1 MDLKDP
7 FGEISDKIFNK
18 LSQSSEEI
26 LKCDSVEDKFSQ
38 AIKEDYGDIGDF
50 TLLMQVDQ
58 NDRKD
63 DKISV
68 ELREKGK
75 IFFKQGNYPE
85 SLKYYNRAVKLAICS
100 VDFDE
105 EQNFPEFATAL
116 TNRSAVLSKFKMY
129 KNVIEDLEV
138 AVRSG
143 YPKHLLY
150 KAYQRLG
157 VAYEG
162 LGDQESAKHSY
173 EQLIKVLDFSDIPN
187 EKLTKMKMDAKHARG
202 SLEEQNSVK
211 QQVIGS
217 LDLADRNE
225 NISALSGSVDIR
237 QTEEKGRFAIA
248 KRQIDVGEVVAKE
261 SAMISLLDPTK
272 TKTHCQY
279 CTCETI
285 SPLPCASCNFV
296 GFCSRSCRREGLL
309 VHQRMCKLSSFLS
322 RLPATN
328 SPRTTHILL
337 TLSLVLKHP
346 ISFHSDVF
354 NKWKSRSQTI
364 KESRD
369 FVAYY
374 KLLNMVKHFDDLC
387 LLKLFSIVLILLQIC
402 KDVGYITNTTSKEE
416 ETLMGKIFCHYYAAV
431 LPNCHSIFELKST
444 AADPINTDSVGV
456 AIFPDVATHINH
468 SCDPNTFVIDTGGSQ
483 VTIASRIIK
492 EGEEINHVYM
502 GHFGDTDKEKRQKSL
517 SEKYHFWCSCEACEK
532 DYMNSKECLKITQTY
547 VNTPKEY
554 LKKDL
559 SVDLLDNLDKENEA
573 LRTIVENALSKHKVD
588 IALEA
593 TKERIRLA
601 CEHLKQP
608 HILHIMGRCAIV
620 KYMCYIYAIRSFQHK
635 PKMLPCYY

>member
-38 AIKEDYGDIGDF
+38 AIKEDYGDISDF
-50 TLLMQVDQ
+50 TLLVQVDQ

-68 ELREKGK
+68 ELREKGNS
-75 IFFKQGNYPE
+75 FFKQGNYPE
-85 SLKYYNRAVKLAICS
+85 SLKYYNRAVSSAICS

-105 EQNFPEFATAL
+105 EQNSPEFATAL

-187 EKLTKMKMDAKHARG
+187 EKLTKMKMDAKHARD

-237 QTEEKGRFAIA
+237 QTAEKGRFAIA

-279 CTCETI
+279 CTCE
-285 SPLPCASCNFV
+285 V
-296 GFCSRSCRREGLL
+296 
-309 VHQRMCKLSSFLS
+309 
-322 RLPATN
+322 
-328 SPRTTHILL
+328 
-337 TLSLVLKHP
+337 
-346 ISFHSDVF
+346 
-354 NKWKSRSQTI
+354 
-364 KESRD
+364 
-369 FVAYY
+369 
-374 KLLNMVKHFDDLC
+374 
-387 LLKLFSIVLILLQIC
+387 
-402 KDVGYITNTTSKEE
+402 
-416 ETLMGKIFCHYYAAV
+416 
-431 LPNCHSIFELKST
+431 
-444 AADPINTDSVGV
+444 INV
-456 AIFPDVATHINH
+456 
-468 SCDPNTFVIDTGGSQ
+468 
-483 VTIASRIIK
+483 
-492 EGEEINHVYM
+492 
-502 GHFGDTDKEKRQKSL
+502 
-517 SEKYHFWCSCEACEK
+517 
-532 DYMNSKECLKITQTY
+532 
-547 VNTPKEY
+547 
-554 LKKDL
+554 
-559 SVDLLDNLDKENEA
+559 
-573 LRTIVENALSKHKVD
+573 
-588 IALEA
+588 
-593 TKERIRLA
+593 
-601 CEHLKQP
+601 
-608 HILHIMGRCAIV
+608 
-620 KYMCYIYAIRSFQHK
+620 
-635 PKMLPCYY
+635 